1 MKIVS
6 RHFVTRSIVPRD
18 KTPLFAFGE
27 EGTIDSDAESGNFRM
42 EANDSPV
49 RRSRRLWQMN
59 APSKTIEEPCL
70 DSVKPFKSR
79 SDLNQTKLNFFTKR
93 SDEMSCSTSA
103 ESPASQSEK
112 SENLAPKIL
121 PPVVNR
127 RIAFWE
133 AQNPAFTFRRTETES
148 EKPEKACLALQEC
161 EPELNQIE
169 WQINELC
176 AKINTIAQVSS
187 RARDDFARQHA
198 RFEQQRSSKTPTAL
212 QQLPQGLRRNP
223 KACLK

>member
-1 MKIVS
+1 MKLGS
-6 RHFVTRSIVPRD
+6 RHCVTRSIVPRD

-27 EGTIDSDAESGNFRM
+27 EATIDSDTESENFRI
-42 EANDSPV
+42 EANNSPV
-49 RRSRRLWQMN
+49 RKSRRLWQMN
-59 APSKTIEEPCL
+59 APSKTIEDPCL
-70 DSVKPFKSR
+70 GSVKPFKSR

-93 SDEMSCSTSA
+93 SDEISCSTSA
-103 ESPASQSEK
+103 ESPASQSAK
-112 SENLAPKIL
+112 SENLAPKML

-127 RIAFWE
+127 RIGFWE
-133 AQNPAFTFRRTETES
+133 AQNPALTFRKTENE
-148 EKPEKACLALQEC
+148 EKACFVLQEC

-187 RARDDFARQHA
+187 RACDDFARQYA
-198 RFEQQRSSKTPTAL
+198 RFEQQRSSKPPTAL